1 MANVKKPT
9 PLRQLTDNMTSVDV
23 EGSNVI
29 ELIDN
34 LDNKFPGVKDKIMED
49 NSLKHFVN
57 IYINGEDI
65 RYIDSLNTEIK
76 DNDEISIV
84 PAVAGG

>member
-1 MANVKKPT
+1 MSPDKKKKLHK
-9 PLRQLTDNMTSVDV
+9 LRKKL
-23 EGSNVI
+23 
-29 ELIDN
+29 DN